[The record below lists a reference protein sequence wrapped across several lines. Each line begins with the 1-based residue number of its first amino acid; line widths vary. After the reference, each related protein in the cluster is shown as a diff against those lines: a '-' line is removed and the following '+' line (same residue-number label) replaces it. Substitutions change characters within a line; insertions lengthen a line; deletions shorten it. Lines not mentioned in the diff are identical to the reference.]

1 MSKVAVFE
9 YYPETSIIKINL
21 PNGNTSEIVINPG
34 WSFGKGDHPTT
45 KLCIKALEELFK
57 HTSIKS
63 VLDVGCGSAVLSL
76 ASAALGAEEIVGVD
90 IDQVITNEANY
101 NKEKNG
107 FSSKISIVLGSI
119 ENVSGKFDIVIAN
132 ILIDSIIAISGDIK
146 KRVSEGGT
154 ILLSGIKDEQKNR
167 AIDKFSE
174 FGYKLE
180 KEYQEREW
188 VALVFVSNNS

>member
-21 PNGNTSEIVINPG
+21 PDGETSEIVISPG

-45 KLCIKALEELFK
+45 KLCIRALEELFK
-57 HTSIKS
+57 DAPVKS

-76 ASAALGAEEIVGVD
+76 ASAALGADEIVGVD
-90 IDQVITNEANY
+90 IDQIITNEANH
-101 NKEKNG
+101 NKQQNG
-107 FSSKISIVLGSI
+107 FSSQINVVLGSI

-132 ILIDSIIAISGDIK
+132 ILIDSIIAISSEIRE
-146 KRVSEGGT
+146 RVSEGGT

-188 VALVFVSNNS
+188 VALVFKQ